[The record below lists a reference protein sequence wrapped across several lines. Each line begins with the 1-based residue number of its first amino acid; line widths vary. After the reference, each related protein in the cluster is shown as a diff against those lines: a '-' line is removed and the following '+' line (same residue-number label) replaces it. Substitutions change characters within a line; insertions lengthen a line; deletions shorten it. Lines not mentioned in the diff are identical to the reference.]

1 MTCKD
6 IEVRLV
12 AAGIEAAATEAKR
25 LFSHFSGLS
34 LAALLADR
42 NADCADPALEAAVC
56 RREAREPLAYIV
68 GEAWFYGERYRVSPA
83 CLVPRQETEL
93 LVEYA
98 INHLPEGT
106 LFADFC
112 TGSGCIAISV
122 LAHRPDLRAHAYDI
136 SPDALALARENA
148 AANGVADRVEFFCA
162 DLLKKGGVCRERR
175 YDMIISN
182 PPYLTAQDMR
192 TAQAELAYEPSLA
205 LAGGEDGLTF
215 YRYFLENYR
224 ENLACGAPFLFEI
237 GAAQGEDLLA
247 LGEAHGFAVE
257 ILPDYAG
264 LDRVAVLKPT
274 NQGLPLEGKPKG
286 SPHALFC
293 IV

>member
-6 IEVRLV
+6 IEARLM
-12 AAGIEAAATEAKR
+12 AAGIEDAATEAKR

-42 NADCADPALEAAVC
+42 SADCTDAALEAAVL
-56 RREAREPLAYIV
+56 RRESREPLAYIL
-68 GEAWFYGERYRVSPA
+68 GEAWFYEERYRVSPA

-93 LVEYA
+93 LVAYA
-98 INHLPEGT
+98 IEHLPEGG

-112 TGSGCIAISV
+112 TGSGCIAVSV

-162 DLLKKGGVCRERR
+162 DLLMTGGVCRESR

-182 PPYLTAQDMR
+182 PPYLTAEDMR
-192 TAQAELAYEPSLA
+192 EAQAEIRHEPSLA

-215 YRYFLENYR
+215 YRYFVEHYR
-224 ENLACGAPFLFEI
+224 ANLKRNAPFLFEI
-237 GAAQGEDLLA
+237 GAAEGDDLRA
-247 LGEAHGFAVE
+247 LGAQNGFAVD

-274 NQGLPLEGKPKG
+274 NQGLPLEGKVSG
-286 SPHALFC
+286 NA
-293 IV
+293 

>member
-6 IEVRLV
+6 IEKRLA
-12 AAGIEAAATEAKR
+12 AAGIEDAATEAKR

-34 LAALLADR
+34 LAALLAEPT
-42 NADCADPALEAAVC
+42 ADCSSPALQDALC
-56 RREAREPLAYIV
+56 RREAREPLAYIL
-68 GEAWFYGERYRVSPA
+68 GEAWFYEERYRVSPA

-98 INHLPEGT
+98 IDHLPTGG

-148 AANGVADRVEFFCA
+148 AANGVADRVTFFCQ
-162 DLLKKGGVCRERR
+162 DLLKTGGVCRETR

-182 PPYLTAQDMR
+182 PPYLTAGDMR
-192 TAQAELAYEPSLA
+192 EAQAEIRHEPQAA
-205 LAGGEDGLTF
+205 LFGGADGLTF
-215 YRYFLENYR
+215 YRYFLENYQA
-224 ENLACGAPFLFEI
+224 NLARGASFLFEI
-237 GAAQGEDLLA
+237 GAAQGEDLTN
-247 LGEAHGFAVE
+247 LGTANGYAAE

-264 LDRVAVLKPT
+264 LDRVAILTPT
-274 NQGLPLEGKPKG
+274 
-286 SPHALFC
+286 
-293 IV
+293 V